1 MPHQLSKYL
10 SFHCSHKAQEA
21 TPLLYAVDK
30 YVAVA
35 NTVTDPDGS
44 EEPTTEEPTT
54 APAADTT
61 YVVAGTENLTGVT
74 VSEVRVSP
82 DLSLAKTYVSIFPS
96 AKAEEV
102 MKLLNDNVKALR
114 GELGHQVAKQLR
126 IVPEIVF
133 YLDTSLDYAEHI
145 DELLKK

>member
-1 MPHQLSKYL
+1 MEKPASTRQLK
-10 SFHCSHKAQEA
+10 
-21 TPLLYAVDK
+21 
-30 YVAVA
+30 VAREIQKDLAEIIRGKGMDVFGGA
-35 NTVTDPDGS
+35 M
-44 EEPTTEEPTT
+44 
-54 APAADTT
+54 
-61 YVVAGTENLTGVT
+61 VT

-133 YLDTSLDYAEHI
+133 YLDSSLDYAEHI